1 MRRTEE
7 SDGWVSQRLPC
18 PACGSSDARA
28 VNDKG
33 WSHCF
38 SCHRSFPPKHNGEGP
53 VDASVQTADRA
64 KRSGLLAQED
74 LVSQAFPARGLSEE
88 ATKFFGYA
96 ASTARHPKTGEVE
109 GCHVAPYYR
118 DGAVVA
124 QKLRFADKSFVLLGD
139 GKDLPLFGMNRWSK
153 GPRIVI
159 TEGEIDAISVAQVT
173 GLKMPVVSVP
183 QGAPSAAKAIAK
195 HLDYLGRFDTVVLWL
210 DNDEH
215 GRKAVEEIVEI
226 LEPGKVLVVRTP
238 EGKDANDLLRSG
250 RAGDIVNAVY
260 QARPFRPDNLMA
272 GADLKDRVKTMRKD
286 VVSFPWGFDCLDD
299 ATRGIRAGEVTL
311 LTAGV
316 GAGKSTVVREIQ
328 YALAMADEP
337 FAAFMLEDSP
347 EEAAL
352 GLVSVHMERRL
363 HLDDGDFLGSEEFSK
378 AYDESAGKQ
387 SVYIYDN
394 RGSLDVD
401 QMEVKVRHAVRHL
414 GVRWVFL
421 DNVTAL
427 MAGSATDDE
436 RKAIDAIMMSMRK
449 LSLELKIGVV
459 VVCHLRRP
467 EGEKGYEN
475 GKEVTANALRGS
487 GGLLAFS
494 NTVVGFERNQ
504 QDQDAAHLIKVR
516 VLKCR
521 WTGFTGVCGHLEY
534 DRETGRLSEA
544 HGAHMD

>member
-7 SDGWVSQRLPC
+7 SHGWVQQGLPC
-18 PACGSSDARA
+18 DRCGSSDARA
-28 VNDKG
+28 INDKG
-33 WSHCF
+33 WGKCF
-38 SCHRSFPPKHNGEGP
+38 SCGTRFPPQSDGE
-53 VDASVQTADRA
+53 ASVDTAVPQEDRE
-64 KRSGLLAQED
+64 KRKGLLADD
-74 LVSQAFPARGLSEE
+74 LVFQALPGRGLSEE
-88 ATKFFGYA
+88 ALRFYGYA
-96 ASTARHPKTGEVE
+96 TGVARHPKTGEVE
-109 GCHVAPYYR
+109 PCHVAPYHR
-118 DGAVVA
+118 DGVVVA
-124 QKLRFADKSFVLLGD
+124 QKLRFRDKAFTVVGE
-139 GKDLPLFGMNRWSK
+139 GKDLPLFGMHRWSK

-183 QGAPSAAKAIAK
+183 QGAQSAAKAIAK
-195 HLDYLGRFDTVVLWL
+195 HLDYLGRFDVVVLWF
-210 DNDEH
+210 DNDEP
-215 GRKAVEEIVEI
+215 GRAAVEEVVEL

-238 EGKDANDLLRSG
+238 EGKDANDLLKAG

-260 QARPFRPDNLMA
+260 QARPYRPDNLMT

-286 VVSFPWGFDCLDD
+286 VVSFPWGFDCLDE

-352 GLVSVHMERRL
+352 GLVSIHLERRL
-363 HLDDGDFLGSEEFSK
+363 HLDDGDFLGTEEFSK
-378 AYDESAGKQ
+378 AYDESAGKPG
-387 SVYIYDN
+387 VYIYDN
-394 RGSLDVD
+394 RGSLDVLT
-401 QMEVKVRHAVRHL
+401 METKVRHAVRHL

-427 MAGSATDDE
+427 MAGERTDDE

-449 LSLELKIGVV
+449 LSLEMKIGVI

-504 QDQDAAHLIKVR
+504 QDADAAHVIKAR

-521 WTGFTGVCGHLEY
+521 WTGFTGVAGHLEF
-534 DRETGRLSEA
+534 DRDTGRLSEA
-544 HGAHMD
+544 HGAFMD